1 MRRLLPLLIVAVA
14 CLGAA
19 ASDRYATLGVRAARS
34 YEWGEWAS
42 AAAMYELML
51 DMHPDTAATY
61 SRAIVAQCLIP
72 DTAASVDL
80 MQRAMTHGCPLDSVL
95 AGVRAESYALGEA
108 GLYEDYL
115 YRLQRQMPWM
125 RRALDHELLRYHD
138 MRRDGDATVVY
149 ATRMLDGLPDSR
161 EFLAALA
168 RGHMYRGDLDSA
180 AAVWRRLLEL
190 YPDDY
195 DTLLLL
201 GCYLRPRDPAAGRP
215 LLDRAAAL
223 RPSPALRRE

>member
-1 MRRLLPLLIVAVA
+1 
-14 CLGAA
+14 
-19 ASDRYATLGVRAARS
+19 
-34 YEWGEWAS
+34 
-42 AAAMYELML
+42 
-51 DMHPDTAATY
+51 
-61 SRAIVAQCLIP
+61 
-72 DTAASVDL
+72 
-80 MQRAMTHGCPLDSVL
+80 
-95 AGVRAESYALGEA
+95 
-108 GLYEDYL
+108 
-115 YRLQRQMPWM
+115 
-125 RRALDHELLRYHD
+125 

-168 RGHMYRGDLDSA
+168 RVHMYRGDLDSA

-190 YPDDY
+190 YTDDY